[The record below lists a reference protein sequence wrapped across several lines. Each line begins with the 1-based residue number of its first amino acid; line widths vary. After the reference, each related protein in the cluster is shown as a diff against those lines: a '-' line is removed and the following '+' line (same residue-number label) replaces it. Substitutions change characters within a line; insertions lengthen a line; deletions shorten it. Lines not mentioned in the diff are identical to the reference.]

1 MRKKAIPL
9 GQARFYGENFILKDP
24 LHVFRK
30 IWTNFHTKTESLKFD
45 FECAF
50 IKIMTLNVDQK
61 LCKAILKEN
70 DDEMGLIIVNFL
82 C

>member
-1 MRKKAIPL
+1 MFSEKYAPI
-9 GQARFYGENFILKDP
+9 FILR
-24 LHVFRK
+24 H
-30 IWTNFHTKTESLKFD
+30 ESLKLD